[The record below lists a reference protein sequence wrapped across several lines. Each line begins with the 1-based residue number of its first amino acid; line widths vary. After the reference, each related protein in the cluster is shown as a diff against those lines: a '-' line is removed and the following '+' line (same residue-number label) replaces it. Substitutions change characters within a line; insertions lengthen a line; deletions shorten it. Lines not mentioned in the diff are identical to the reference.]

1 MITRKIAKMGIE
13 EIKRIEEF
21 FEGL

>member
-1 MITRKIAKMGIE
+1 MITRKIAKIGIE

-21 FEGL
+21 FEAL

>member
-21 FEGL
+21 FEAL